1 MEKQINFETFLIQRL
16 SVTENASFDTH
27 YVIHSRRNR
36 LRRKK
41 DFIII
46 DEEQFKHKSLYK
58 LYHKIKNPVEKQH
71 IPNSD
76 IYENII
82 HYLVDDDI
90 YKNLSKFLSINKA
103 FSTLILKEL
112 RKHYFETKSS
122 VVYIVRSIKED
133 EKRNICEIEL
143 EKNQFCRSLDS
154 YEYNWEKISPILL
167 RNDSLPNLRTGEI
180 LTVKRSLE
188 LFKTEDLI
196 PMARPW
202 IF

>member
-16 SVTENASFDTH
+16 SVTENASFDIRH
-27 YVIHSRRNR
+27 VIYIRRNR
-36 LRRKK
+36 LRGRK

-46 DEEQFKHKSLYK
+46 DEGQFKHKSLCK
-58 LYHKIKNPVEKQH
+58 LYHKIKNPVQKQH

-90 YKNLSKFLSINKA
+90 YKNLFKFLTINKA
-103 FSTLILKEL
+103 FSTLILTEL

-122 VVYIVRSIKED
+122 VVYIVHSTKED
-133 EKRNICEIEL
+133 EEGNVCEIEL

-167 RNDSLPNLRTGEI
+167 RNDSLPNLRIGEV

-188 LFKTEDLI
+188 LFKAEDLI